1 MEMET
6 ETLSTPTQP
15 DSSAETGAI
24 EINLKGEF
32 SPFEKFFPEG
42 LRQTL
47 IRLHKS
53 LEPRRQELLAQ
64 RQKRQDHYDNG
75 ELPGYLNQNSKPVK
89 SDWKVAPMPEDLL
102 TRRVEI
108 TGPVN
113 SAKMV
118 INMLSRNDDGVRAD
132 MAMLDFE
139 DSMKPDWINVLD
151 GIKNVK
157 EAAEKT
163 LRLKTKKKTYEL
175 DPEDMAGLMVRVRG
189 LHLNEENVT
198 IDGEPISA
206 GLFDLA
212 VCFYHTAFTLLQQDK
227 TPKYYVPKCEH
238 YREARW
244 WNQLF
249 TNVEEEM
256 KLPVSTLRA
265 TFLIETLPAA
275 FQMEE
280 ILYEYRDHA
289 AGLNGGRWDKIF
301 SDIKVLKK
309 HKDRVMAD
317 RSWIDMSRSWMDNY
331 VKRMIKIC
339 HERGAFAMGGMSAFT
354 PGKTSEIRKEQT
366 DKVLADKKNEFDIGH
381 DGCWVSHPYFITHAM
396 NAFPKRN
403 QMERKLEDFDR
414 CPDLLP
420 KSEGP
425 KTIEGLRKNIRVGIG
440 YMHGWNNGI
449 GCVSWDNMM
458 EDMATLEISRA
469 QTWQWLHHKIELDK
483 GNTVTKALVGKV
495 FEEELEKINQEIKD
509 LNLVKKQEVTLLQEF
524 DAAAKKAEQIFTMD
538 ELPDFLNEAEAA
550 IQG

>member
-53 LEPRRQELLAQ
+53 LEPRRQELLSQ

-354 PGKTSEIRKEQT
+354 PGKTPEIRKEQT

>member
-1 MEMET
+1 
-6 ETLSTPTQP
+6 
-15 DSSAETGAI
+15 
-24 EINLKGEF
+24 
-32 SPFEKFFPEG
+32 
-42 LRQTL
+42 
-47 IRLHKS
+47 
-53 LEPRRQELLAQ
+53 
-64 RQKRQDHYDNG
+64 
-75 ELPGYLNQNSKPVK
+75 
-89 SDWKVAPMPEDLL
+89 
-102 TRRVEI
+102 
-108 TGPVN
+108 
-113 SAKMV
+113 
-118 INMLSRNDDGVRAD
+118 
-132 MAMLDFE
+132 
-139 DSMKPDWINVLD
+139 VLD

>member
-53 LEPRRQELLAQ
+53 LEPRRQELLSQ